1 MRFGAV
7 GGRTAAASRRR
18 GFLGGPSMEMTGRRD
33 FLSVSLAL
41 ASLVAVPPGV
51 RADGAGCAGGGGAG
65 TGAGG
70 LSILVA
76 LKEGSEPPPKGSSA
90 IYVTARLAGKIKGFA
105 TGRELSPVL
114 SIRVPADDLDLSK
127 PVDIVFSDKDV
138 TPEGAE
144 DGGSWWLGKVR
155 QKTMS
160 RVLIFPFFLL
170 LHPCVHFELGIH
182 WERTPHAVACLPTW
196 R

>member
-7 GGRTAAASRRR
+7 GGNTAAATRRR
-18 GFLGGPSMEMTGRRD
+18 GFIGGASMEMTGRRD
-33 FLSVSLAL
+33 FLSIPLAL
-41 ASLVAVPPGV
+41 ASLVAVPTGV
-51 RADGAGCAGGGGAG
+51 GADGAACGGGGVGGA
-65 TGAGG
+65 GAGG
-70 LSILVA
+70 LSIRVA

-127 PVDIVFSDKDV
+127 PVDIVFFDKDV

-144 DGGSWWLGKVR
+144 EGGSWWLGKVR
-155 QKTMS
+155 KN
-160 RVLIFPFFLL
+160 
-170 LHPCVHFELGIH
+170 
-182 WERTPHAVACLPTW
+182 
-196 R
+196 

>member
-1 MRFGAV
+1 MRFGAA

-155 QKTMS
+155 QRK
-160 RVLIFPFFLL
+160 
-170 LHPCVHFELGIH
+170 
-182 WERTPHAVACLPTW
+182 
-196 R
+196 